1 MTIIVRM
8 PSGRVVEHNFNTKE
22 EADEFKAD
30 LHRLRLACVVIGEQK

>member
-8 PSGRVVEHNFNTKE
+8 PSGRVVEHNVNTKE

-30 LHRLRLACVVIGEQK
+30 LRRLRLACVVIGEQK